1 MDSLNEHVTTY
12 RVFRECDVLVA
23 GGGIAGI
30 AAALA
35 AARNGAKVI
44 LAEKQCALG
53 GLATLGLITI
63 YLPLCDG
70 CGNQII
76 YGIGEELLRLSI
88 KHGYEDRYPKAWIEG
103 GTKEEKISK
112 RFEVQY
118 NPHMF
123 AILAEQ
129 LLISEGVEIIYD
141 TMITDVV
148 KNGDMIDTVIID
160 NKEGHLG
167 IKTKTVVDA
176 TGDADICSYAGE
188 QTVAFT
194 KNRFAAWYY
203 TFSKKG
209 LMLNQYATP
218 LYGDLNESE
227 RTYDGLKTDDINAM
241 IIRGHEG
248 ILNRILEY
256 RKKDNDETIVP
267 TFIPLVP
274 EFRMTRR
281 LAGFYELDETEERK
295 TFEDS
300 IGMTGDW
307 RKRGPVFDI
316 PYRTLYGQKVKN
328 LITAGRCISVTESM
342 WDITRVIPT
351 CAVTGEAAG
360 TAAAMAV
367 KSEKCSFGDIEVK
380 ELQGK
385 LVSKGININKRDF
398 KS

>member
-1 MDSLNEHVTTY
+1 MFTTNKHTNTY
-12 RVFRECDVLVA
+12 RVFKECDVLVA
-23 GGGIAGI
+23 GGGVAGI
-30 AAALA
+30 SAALA
-35 AARNGAKVI
+35 AARNGAKVV
-44 LAEKQCALG
+44 LAEKQCMLG

-103 GTKEEKISK
+103 GTREEKINK

-118 NPHMF
+118 NPYIF

-141 TMITDVV
+141 TIVTGVE
-148 KNGDMIDTVIID
+148 KNGDMIDTVIIV

-167 IKTKTVVDA
+167 IKAKTVVDA

-188 QTVAFT
+188 QTATFT
-194 KNRFAAWYY
+194 ENRFAAWYY
-203 TFSKKG
+203 TYSKKG
-209 LMLNQYATP
+209 LILNTYATP
-218 LYGDLNESE
+218 LYSCLSE
-227 RTYDGLKTDDINAM
+227 KDRIYDGLKTDDINAM
-241 IIRGHEG
+241 IIKGHKD
-248 ILNRILEY
+248 ILDLILET
-256 RKKDNDETIVP
+256 RQKENDETIVP
-267 TFIPLVP
+267 TSIPLVP

-281 LAGFYELDETEERK
+281 LVGLYELDEAEERK

-307 RKRGPVFDI
+307 RMRGPIFDI
-316 PYRTLYGQKVKN
+316 PYRTLYGQKIKN

-360 TAAAMAV
+360 TAAALAV
-367 KSEKCSFGDIEVK
+367 RNANCGFGDLKVTD
-380 ELQGK
+380 LQK
-385 LVSKGININKRDF
+385 VLVSNGININKRSFD
-398 KS
+398 